1 MLKKYNRKRNFAES
15 PEPVGTLNEG
25 QNKGS
30 KRHFV
35 IQKHNARRLHYDF
48 RLETENGVLKS
59 WAVPKGFSLNPK
71 IKRLAVLTED
81 HPFDYL
87 LFEGTIPEGNYGAG
101 TVLVWDTGYY
111 TLEHANEKFSDQ
123 FDKGKVSF
131 SLQGSKISGKFSLIR
146 TGRENQW
153 LLIKYNDQFASDE
166 DLTTSMPDS
175 VLTQREKDTTAK
187 ETNPTNELSKSQ
199 FNSNSN
205 LVHSRVKNGE
215 MHQSVS
221 DMIELQQLPAV
232 IFPSK
237 IKPMLATAVNKAF
250 NNDRWDFEIKWDG
263 VRAILFY
270 FKSKGIIEIRSRT
283 NKSISHRYPEIIN
296 AVNTSSIVNCEDS
309 VVLDGEIV
317 VLNNRGHPD
326 FQSHQRRMNVENSLD
341 IQHLS
346 NEIPATFYIF
356 DILYIDGKSLENL
369 EFWKRREVLSKVLDL
384 NQDSE
389 QMIRISESFGGKG
402 IELFENIRA
411 LNLEGIIAKNKHSK
425 YLQGARTTDWLKIKN
440 IQTQDCVVIGY
451 TPGEGNRK
459 GYFGSLLL
467 AVFDRGEFVFVGH
480 SGSGFDFQ
488 LIVTIF
494 TKLQKIVISECAVSY
509 IPYTNRDPVWVR
521 PHLVI
526 EVKFDGW
533 TKDKIMRAPIFLRV
547 RDDKEPQQ
555 CTLEK
560 PKHLEELSSVTRQNS
575 DEPSLASSI
584 SSSSSSSSSSSP
596 LPSTLSSKALPSGPF
611 REPAQLLYSSTHHSN
626 ANTNKTK
633 YSFSNLDKVFWPKN
647 RYHRE
652 LTKGDLIEYYDRV
665 SDYLLPF
672 LKDRPLSLSRYPNG
686 INGKHFYQKNW
697 DKNMPEF
704 VDSVKLYSDSAKR
717 FTNYLICN
725 NKETLLWLAN
735 LGCIEIHPWYSRVI
749 DYEACLKNSTA
760 LDEENCGLDH
770 PDFVVFD
777 LDPYIYSG
785 METSKEQEPEY
796 SAPAFRK
803 TVEAAQLLKSEIF
816 DILKIKSYIKTSG
829 KTGIHI
835 FVPITSTHTYDQA
848 RSFAEIIGRILVSKR
863 PDKITMNWATTK
875 RRGKIFFDHN
885 QNAKGK
891 TLASVFSVRPVE
903 SAAISMPLE
912 WEGIDRILP
921 TDFLLLNISEKIA
934 GKNDIKNLLKS
945 WSNILEHRQDL
956 ARLLDAAG

>member
-1 MLKKYNRKRNFAES
+1 MLEKYNRKRNFAET
-15 PEPVGTLNEG
+15 PEPVGTPIEG
-25 QNKGS
+25 QS
-30 KRHFV
+30 KEFRRHFA
-35 IQKHNARRLHYDF
+35 IQKHDARRLHYDF
-48 RLETENGVLKS
+48 RLETEDGVLKS
-59 WAVPKGFSLNPK
+59 WAVPKGISLNPK

-87 LFEGTIPEGNYGAG
+87 LFEGTIQEGNYGAG
-101 TVLVWDTGYY
+101 TVLVWDTGFY
-111 TLEHANEKFSDQ
+111 TLENANEKFSHQ
-123 FDKGKVSF
+123 FDKGKITF
-131 SLQGSKISGKFSLIR
+131 SLHGNKVNGKFSLIR
-146 TGRENQW
+146 TGRQNQW
-153 LLIKYNDQFASDE
+153 LLIKYNDQFASE
-166 DLTTSMPDS
+166 ADLTSSMPDS
-175 VLTQREKDTTAK
+175 VLSQTK
-187 ETNPTNELSKSQ
+187 ENAFTKKNNSSTEFSNSRA
-199 FNSNSN
+199 NSNSN
-205 LVHSRVKNGE
+205 LVNSQVKSGE
-215 MHQSVS
+215 IHQPDSI
-221 DMIELQQLPAV
+221 MIELQHLPAV
-232 IFPSK
+232 DFPTK
-237 IKPMLATAVNKAF
+237 IKPMLATAVNKPF
-250 NNDRWDFEIKWDG
+250 NDNKWDFEIKWDG

-270 FKSKGIIEIRSRT
+270 RKSRNILEIRSRT
-283 NKSISHRYPEIIN
+283 SKSIIHRYPEIID
-296 AVNTSSIVNCEDS
+296 AIKTSPIIRCKDS

-317 VLNNRGHPD
+317 VLDKQGHPD

-356 DILYIDGKSLENL
+356 DILHIDGKSLETL
-369 EFWKRREVLSKVLDL
+369 EFWKRREVLSRALDL
-384 NQDSE
+384 NLNQNVE
-389 QMIRISESFGGKG
+389 QVIRISEYFEGNG
-402 IELFENIRA
+402 IGLFENIRA
-411 LNLEGIIAKNKHSK
+411 LNLEGILAKDKQSK

-467 AVFDRGEFVFVGH
+467 AVCDRGEYVFVGH

-488 LIVTIF
+488 QIVAIF
-494 TKLQKIVISECAVSY
+494 NKLQKVITSESPVSY

-521 PHLVI
+521 PHLVV

-547 RDDKEPQQ
+547 IDDKKPQE

-560 PKHLEELSSVTRQNS
+560 PKHLEELPNVTRQNS

-584 SSSSSSSSSSSP
+584 SSSSSTLSPITSPSSP
-596 LPSTLSSKALPSGPF
+596 SWET
-611 REPAQLLYSSTHHSN
+611 AQLPDSGRM
-626 ANTNKTK
+626 K
-633 YSFSNLDKVFWPKN
+633 YSFSNLNKVFWPKN

-652 LTKGDLIEYYDRV
+652 ITKGDLIEYYDRV

-672 LKDRPLSLSRYPNG
+672 LKDRPLSLSRYPDG

-697 DKNMPEF
+697 DKDKPEF

-725 NKETLLWLAN
+725 NKEALLWLAN
-735 LGCIEIHPWYSRVI
+735 LGCIEIHPWYSRVV
-749 DYEACLKNSTA
+749 DYEACLKDSTA
-760 LDEENCGLDH
+760 LDEENCGLNR

-785 METSKEQEPEY
+785 LETSKEQEPEY
-796 SAPAFRK
+796 SPAAFMK
-803 TVEAAQLLKSEIF
+803 TVEVAQLLKSEIF

-835 FVPITSTHTYDQA
+835 FVPISSTYTYHQA

-863 PDKITMNWATTK
+863 PDMISMDWDTSK

-903 SAAISMPLE
+903 GATISMPLE
-912 WEGIDRILP
+912 WEVIDRISP
-921 TDFLLLNISEKIA
+921 TDFTILNISEKIA
-934 GKNDIKNLLKS
+934 GKNDINIKKLLTS
-945 WSNILEHRQDL
+945 WSNIVEHRQDL
-956 ARLLDAAG
+956 AKLLDAAV

>member
-1 MLKKYNRKRNFAES
+1 MLEKYNRKRNFAET
-15 PEPVGTLNEG
+15 PEPVGTPIEG
-25 QNKGS
+25 QS
-30 KRHFV
+30 KEFRRHFA

-59 WAVPKGFSLNPK
+59 WAVPKGISQNPQ
-71 IKRLAVLTED
+71 IRRLAVLTED

-101 TVLVWDTGYY
+101 TVLVWDTGFY
-111 TLEHANEKFSDQ
+111 TLENANEKFSHQ
-123 FDKGKVSF
+123 FDKGKITF
-131 SLQGSKISGKFSLIR
+131 SLDGNKVNGKFSLIR

-153 LLIKYNDQFASDE
+153 LLIKYNDQFTSEE

-175 VLTQREKDTTAK
+175 VLSQTKKNTFTKRSD
-187 ETNPTNELSKSQ
+187 PSNELS
-199 FNSNSN
+199 NSRVNSISN
-205 LVHSRVKNGE
+205 LVHSHVKNGE
-215 MHQSVS
+215 MHQSDS
-221 DMIELQQLPAV
+221 IMIEIQHLPPV
-232 IFPSK
+232 DFPSK
-237 IKPMLATAVNKAF
+237 VKPMLATAVDKPFNDNK
-250 NNDRWDFEIKWDG
+250 WDFEIKWDG

-270 FKSKGIIEIRSRT
+270 HKSRNILEIRSRT
-283 NKSISHRYPEIIN
+283 NKSIIHRYPEIID
-296 AVNTSSIVNCEDS
+296 AIKTSPIIRCKDS

-317 VLNNRGHPD
+317 VLDKQGRPD

-356 DILYIDGKSLENL
+356 DILHIDGKSLETL
-369 EFWKRREVLSKVLDL
+369 EFWKRREVLSRALDL
-384 NQDSE
+384 NLNQNGE
-389 QMIRISESFGGKG
+389 QVIRISESFEGKG
-402 IELFENIRA
+402 IELFESIGA
-411 LNLEGIIAKNKHSK
+411 LNLEGILAKNKQSK

-488 LIVTIF
+488 QIVAIF
-494 TKLQKIVISECAVSY
+494 NKLQKIITSESPVSY

-521 PHLVI
+521 PHLVV
-526 EVKFDGW
+526 EVRFDGW

-547 RDDKEPQQ
+547 RDDKKPQE

-560 PKHLEELSSVTRQNS
+560 PKHLEELPNVTRQNS

-584 SSSSSSSSSSSP
+584 SSSSSTLSPITSPSSP
-596 LPSTLSSKALPSGPF
+596 S
-611 REPAQLLYSSTHHSN
+611 RETAQLPDSGRM
-626 ANTNKTK
+626 K
-633 YSFSNLDKVFWPKN
+633 YSFSNLNKVFWPKN
-647 RYHRE
+647 SYHHE
-652 LTKGDLIEYYDRV
+652 IAKGDLIEYYDRV

-672 LKDRPLSLSRYPNG
+672 LKDRPLSLSRYPDG

-697 DKNMPEF
+697 DKDKPEF

-725 NKETLLWLAN
+725 NKEALLWLAN
-735 LGCIEIHPWYSRVI
+735 LGGIEIHPWYSRVV
-749 DYEACLKNSTA
+749 DYEACLKDSTA
-760 LDEENCGLDH
+760 LDEENCGLNR

-785 METSKEQEPEY
+785 LETSKEQEPEY
-796 SAPAFRK
+796 SPAAFMK
-803 TVEAAQLLKSEIF
+803 TVEVAQLLKSEIF

-835 FVPITSTHTYDQA
+835 FVPISSTYTYHQA

-863 PDKITMNWATTK
+863 PDMISMDWDTSK
-875 RRGKIFFDHN
+875 RRGKIFFDYN

-903 SAAISMPLE
+903 RATISMPLE
-912 WEGIDRILP
+912 WEVIDRILP
-921 TDFLLLNISEKIA
+921 TDFTILNISEKIA
-934 GKNDIKNLLKS
+934 GKNDINIKKLLTS
-945 WSNILEHRQDL
+945 WSNIVEHRQDL
-956 ARLLDAAG
+956 VKLLDAAV

>member
-1 MLKKYNRKRNFAES
+1 MLEKYNRKRNFAET
-15 PEPVGTLNEG
+15 PEPVGTPIEG
-25 QNKGS
+25 QS
-30 KRHFV
+30 KEFRRHFA

-59 WAVPKGFSLNPK
+59 WAVPKGISQNPQ

-101 TVLVWDTGYY
+101 TVLVWDTGFY
-111 TLEHANEKFSDQ
+111 TLENANEKFSHQ
-123 FDKGKVSF
+123 FDKGKITF
-131 SLQGSKISGKFSLIR
+131 SLHGNKVNGKFSLIR

-153 LLIKYNDQFASDE
+153 LLIKYNDQFTSEE

-175 VLTQREKDTTAK
+175 VLSQTKKNTFTKRSD
-187 ETNPTNELSKSQ
+187 PSNELS
-199 FNSNSN
+199 NSRVNSISN
-205 LVHSRVKNGE
+205 LVHSHVKNGE
-215 MHQSVS
+215 MHQSDS
-221 DMIELQQLPAV
+221 IMIEIQHLPPV
-232 IFPSK
+232 DFPSK
-237 IKPMLATAVNKAF
+237 VKPMLATAVDKPFNDNK
-250 NNDRWDFEIKWDG
+250 WDFEIKWDG

-270 FKSKGIIEIRSRT
+270 HKSRNILEIRSRT
-283 NKSISHRYPEIIN
+283 NKSIIHRYPEIID
-296 AVNTSSIVNCEDS
+296 AIKTSPIIRCKDS

-317 VLNNRGHPD
+317 VLDKQGRPD

-356 DILYIDGKSLENL
+356 DILHIDGKSLETL
-369 EFWKRREVLSKVLDL
+369 EFWKRREVLSRALDL
-384 NQDSE
+384 NLNQNGE
-389 QMIRISESFGGKG
+389 QVIRISESFEGKG
-402 IELFENIRA
+402 IELFESIGA
-411 LNLEGIIAKNKHSK
+411 LNLEGILAKNKQSK

-451 TPGEGNRK
+451 TPGDGNRK

-488 LIVTIF
+488 QIVAIF
-494 TKLQKIVISECAVSY
+494 NKLQKIITSESPVNY

-521 PHLVI
+521 PHLVV
-526 EVKFDGW
+526 EVRFDGW

-547 RDDKEPQQ
+547 RDDKKPQE

-560 PKHLEELSSVTRQNS
+560 PKHLEELPNVTRQNS

-584 SSSSSSSSSSSP
+584 SSSSSTLSPITSPSSP
-596 LPSTLSSKALPSGPF
+596 S
-611 REPAQLLYSSTHHSN
+611 RETAQLPDSGRM
-626 ANTNKTK
+626 K
-633 YSFSNLDKVFWPKN
+633 YSFSNLNKVFWPKN
-647 RYHRE
+647 SYHHE
-652 LTKGDLIEYYDRV
+652 IAKGDLIEYYDRV

-672 LKDRPLSLSRYPNG
+672 LKDRPLSLSRYPDG

-697 DKNMPEF
+697 DKDKPEF

-725 NKETLLWLAN
+725 NKEALLWLAN
-735 LGCIEIHPWYSRVI
+735 LGGIEIHPWYSRVV
-749 DYEACLKNSTA
+749 DYEACLKDSTA
-760 LDEENCGLDH
+760 LDEENCGLNR

-785 METSKEQEPEY
+785 LETSKEQEPEY
-796 SAPAFRK
+796 SPAAFMK
-803 TVEAAQLLKSEIF
+803 TVEVAQLLKSEIF

-835 FVPITSTHTYDQA
+835 FVPISSTYTYHQA

-863 PDKITMNWATTK
+863 PDMISMDWDTSK
-875 RRGKIFFDHN
+875 RRGKIFFDYN

-903 SAAISMPLE
+903 RATISMPLE
-912 WEGIDRILP
+912 WEVIDRILP
-921 TDFLLLNISEKIA
+921 TDFTILNISEKIA
-934 GKNDIKNLLKS
+934 GKNDINIKKLLTS
-945 WSNILEHRQDL
+945 WSNIVEHRQDL
-956 ARLLDAAG
+956 VKLLDAAV

>member
-1 MLKKYNRKRNFAES
+1 MLEKYNRKRNFAET
-15 PEPVGTLNEG
+15 PEPVGTPIEG
-25 QNKGS
+25 QS
-30 KRHFV
+30 KEFRRHFA
-35 IQKHNARRLHYDF
+35 IQKHDARRLHYDF
-48 RLETENGVLKS
+48 RLETEDGVLKS
-59 WAVPKGFSLNPK
+59 WAVPKGISLNPK

-87 LFEGTIPEGNYGAG
+87 LFEGTIQEGNYGAG
-101 TVLVWDTGYY
+101 TVLVWDTGFY
-111 TLEHANEKFSDQ
+111 TLENANEKFSHQ
-123 FDKGKVSF
+123 FDKGKITF
-131 SLQGSKISGKFSLIR
+131 SLHGNKVNGKFSLIR
-146 TGRENQW
+146 TGRQNQW
-153 LLIKYNDQFASDE
+153 LLIKYNDQFASE
-166 DLTTSMPDS
+166 ADLTSSMPDS
-175 VLTQREKDTTAK
+175 VLSQTK
-187 ETNPTNELSKSQ
+187 ENAFTKKNNSSTEFSNSRA
-199 FNSNSN
+199 NSNSN
-205 LVHSRVKNGE
+205 LVNSQVKSGE
-215 MHQSVS
+215 IHQPDSI
-221 DMIELQQLPAV
+221 MIELQHLPAV
-232 IFPSK
+232 DFPTK
-237 IKPMLATAVNKAF
+237 IKPMLATAVNKPF
-250 NNDRWDFEIKWDG
+250 NDNKWDFEIKWDG

-270 FKSKGIIEIRSRT
+270 RKSRNILEIRSRT
-283 NKSISHRYPEIIN
+283 SKSIIHRYPEIID
-296 AVNTSSIVNCEDS
+296 AIKTSPIIRCKDS

-317 VLNNRGHPD
+317 VLDKQGHPD
-326 FQSHQRRMNVENSLD
+326 FQSHQRRMNVKNSLD

-356 DILYIDGKSLENL
+356 DILHIDGKSLETL
-369 EFWKRREVLSKVLDL
+369 EFWKRREVLSRALDL
-384 NQDSE
+384 NLNQNVE
-389 QMIRISESFGGKG
+389 QVIRISEYFEGNG
-402 IELFENIRA
+402 IGLFENIRA
-411 LNLEGIIAKNKHSK
+411 LNLEGILAKDKQSK

-467 AVFDRGEFVFVGH
+467 AVCDRGEYVFVGH

-488 LIVTIF
+488 QIVAIF
-494 TKLQKIVISECAVSY
+494 NKLQKVITSESPVSY

-521 PHLVI
+521 PHLVV

-547 RDDKEPQQ
+547 IDDKKPQE

-560 PKHLEELSSVTRQNS
+560 PKHLEELPNVTRQNS

-584 SSSSSSSSSSSP
+584 SSSSSTLSPITSPSSP
-596 LPSTLSSKALPSGPF
+596 SWET
-611 REPAQLLYSSTHHSN
+611 AQLPDSGRM
-626 ANTNKTK
+626 K
-633 YSFSNLDKVFWPKN
+633 YSFSNLNKVFWPKN

-652 LTKGDLIEYYDRV
+652 ITKGDLIEYYDRV

-672 LKDRPLSLSRYPNG
+672 LKDRPLSLSRYPDG

-697 DKNMPEF
+697 DKDKPEF

-725 NKETLLWLAN
+725 NKEALLWLAN
-735 LGCIEIHPWYSRVI
+735 LGCIEIHPWYSRVV
-749 DYEACLKNSTA
+749 DYEACLKDSTA
-760 LDEENCGLDH
+760 LDEENCGLNR

-785 METSKEQEPEY
+785 LETSKEQEPEY
-796 SAPAFRK
+796 SPAAFMK
-803 TVEAAQLLKSEIF
+803 TVEVAQLLKSEIF

-835 FVPITSTHTYDQA
+835 FVPISSTYTYHQA

-863 PDKITMNWATTK
+863 PDMISMDWDTSK

-903 SAAISMPLE
+903 GATISMPLE
-912 WEGIDRILP
+912 CEVIDRISP
-921 TDFLLLNISEKIA
+921 TDFTILNISEKIA
-934 GKNDIKNLLKS
+934 GKNDINIKKLLTS
-945 WSNILEHRQDL
+945 WSNIVEHRQDL
-956 ARLLDAAG
+956 AKLLDAAV

>member
-1 MLKKYNRKRNFAES
+1 MLEKYNRKRNFAET
-15 PEPVGTLNEG
+15 PEPVGTPIEG
-25 QNKGS
+25 QS
-30 KRHFV
+30 KEFRRHFA

-59 WAVPKGFSLNPK
+59 WAVPKGISQNPQ
-71 IKRLAVLTED
+71 IRRLAVLTED

-101 TVLVWDTGYY
+101 TVLVWDTGFY
-111 TLEHANEKFSDQ
+111 TLENANEKFSHQ
-123 FDKGKVSF
+123 FDKGKITF
-131 SLQGSKISGKFSLIR
+131 SLHGNKVNGKFSLIR

-153 LLIKYNDQFASDE
+153 LLIKYNDQFTSEE

-175 VLTQREKDTTAK
+175 VLSQTKKNTFTKRSD
-187 ETNPTNELSKSQ
+187 PSNELS
-199 FNSNSN
+199 NSRVNSISN
-205 LVHSRVKNGE
+205 LVHSHVKNGE
-215 MHQSVS
+215 MHQSDS
-221 DMIELQQLPAV
+221 IMIEIQHLPPV
-232 IFPSK
+232 DFPSK
-237 IKPMLATAVNKAF
+237 VKPMLATAVDKPFNDNK
-250 NNDRWDFEIKWDG
+250 WDFEIKWDG

-270 FKSKGIIEIRSRT
+270 HKSRNILEIRSRT
-283 NKSISHRYPEIIN
+283 NKSIIHRYPEIID
-296 AVNTSSIVNCEDS
+296 AIKTSPIIRCKDS

-317 VLNNRGHPD
+317 VLDKQGRPD

-356 DILYIDGKSLENL
+356 DILHIDGKSLETL
-369 EFWKRREVLSKVLDL
+369 EFWKRREVLSRALDL
-384 NQDSE
+384 NLNQNGE
-389 QMIRISESFGGKG
+389 QVIRISESFEGKG
-402 IELFENIRA
+402 IELFESIGA
-411 LNLEGIIAKNKHSK
+411 LNLEGILAKNKQSK

-488 LIVTIF
+488 QIVAIF
-494 TKLQKIVISECAVSY
+494 NKLQKIITSESPVSY

-521 PHLVI
+521 PHLVV
-526 EVKFDGW
+526 EVRFDGW

-547 RDDKEPQQ
+547 RDDKKPQE

-560 PKHLEELSSVTRQNS
+560 PKHLEELPNVTRQNS

-584 SSSSSSSSSSSP
+584 SSSSSTLSPITSPSSP
-596 LPSTLSSKALPSGPF
+596 S
-611 REPAQLLYSSTHHSN
+611 RETAQLPDSGRM
-626 ANTNKTK
+626 K
-633 YSFSNLDKVFWPKN
+633 YSFSNLNKVFWPKN
-647 RYHRE
+647 SYHHE
-652 LTKGDLIEYYDRV
+652 IAKGDLIEYYDRV

-672 LKDRPLSLSRYPNG
+672 LKDRPLSLSRYPDG

-697 DKNMPEF
+697 DKDKPEF

-725 NKETLLWLAN
+725 NKEALLWLAN
-735 LGCIEIHPWYSRVI
+735 LGGIEIHPWYSRVV
-749 DYEACLKNSTA
+749 DYEACLKDSTA
-760 LDEENCGLDH
+760 LDEENCGLNR

-785 METSKEQEPEY
+785 LETSKEQEPEY
-796 SAPAFRK
+796 SPAAFMK
-803 TVEAAQLLKSEIF
+803 TVEVAQLLKSEIF

-835 FVPITSTHTYDQA
+835 FVPISSTYTYHQA

-863 PDKITMNWATTK
+863 PDMISMDWDTSK
-875 RRGKIFFDHN
+875 RRGKIFFDYN

-903 SAAISMPLE
+903 RATISMPLE
-912 WEGIDRILP
+912 WEVIDRILP
-921 TDFLLLNISEKIA
+921 TDFTILNISEKIA
-934 GKNDIKNLLKS
+934 GKNDINIKKLLTS
-945 WSNILEHRQDL
+945 WSNIVEHRQDL
-956 ARLLDAAG
+956 VKLLDAAV

>member
-1 MLKKYNRKRNFAES
+1 MLEKYNRKRNFANT
-15 PEPVGTLNEG
+15 PEPVGTHNEG
-25 QNKGS
+25 QNKEFR
-30 KRHFV
+30 RHFV

-59 WAVPKGFSLNPK
+59 WAVPKGISLNPK

-81 HPFDYL
+81 HPFGYL
-87 LFEGTIPEGNYGAG
+87 LFEGMIPERNYGAG
-101 TVLVWDTGYY
+101 TVLVWDTGFY
-111 TLEHANEKFSDQ
+111 TLEYANEKFSNQ
-123 FDKGKVSF
+123 FDKGKITF
-131 SLQGSKISGKFSLIR
+131 SLHGKKVNGKFSLIR

-153 LLIKYNDQFASDE
+153 LLIKYNDQFVSE
-166 DLTTSMPDS
+166 EELTTSMPDS
-175 VLTQREKDTTAK
+175 VLPQSMNNTLTK
-187 ETNPTNELSKSQ
+187 ESEPFNNLSNPQ
-199 FNSNSN
+199 ANSNSN
-205 LVHSRVKNGE
+205 LVHDQVKSGQ
-215 MHQSVS
+215 MHQSDS
-221 DMIELQQLPAV
+221 IMIELQQLPAV
-232 IFPSK
+232 AFPSK
-237 IKPMLATAVNKAF
+237 IKPMLTTAVDKPF
-250 NNDRWDFEIKWDG
+250 NDSKWDFEIKWDG

-270 FKSKGIIEIRSRT
+270 CKSKGILEIRSRT

-296 AVNTSSIVNCEDS
+296 AVITSSIINCKDS

-317 VLNNRGHPD
+317 VLDNQGRPN

-346 NEIPATFYIF
+346 NEIPATFYVF
-356 DILYIDGKSLENL
+356 DILYTDGKSLENL
-369 EFWKRREVLSKVLDL
+369 EFWKRREVLSRVLDL
-384 NQDSE
+384 NLNQNSE
-389 QMIRISESFGGKG
+389 QIIRISESFEGKG
-402 IELFENIRA
+402 IELFENIRV
-411 LNLEGIIAKNKHSK
+411 LNLEGIIAKNKQSK

-451 TPGEGNRK
+451 TPGEGNRR

-467 AVFDRGEFVFVGH
+467 AFIDRREFVFVGH

-488 LIVTIF
+488 QIVAIF
-494 TKLQKIVISECAVSY
+494 NKLQKIVTSESAVSY
-509 IPYTNRDPVWVR
+509 IPYTNRDPVWVL

-560 PKHLEELSSVTRQNS
+560 PKHLEELSNVTRQN
-575 DEPSLASSI
+575 EPSLASSLST
-584 SSSSSSSSSSSP
+584 SSSSSS
-596 LPSTLSSKALPSGPF
+596 LPSTLPTIALPSAPS
-611 REPAQLLYSSTHHSN
+611 RAPAQSLYSGTHHSN

-633 YSFSNLDKVFWPKN
+633 YSFSNLEKVFWPKN

-652 LTKGDLIEYYDRV
+652 ITKGDLIEYYDRA

-704 VDSVKLYSDSAKR
+704 VDSVKIYSDSAKR

-760 LDEENCGLDH
+760 LDEENCGLNH

-785 METSKEQEPEY
+785 SETSKEQEPEY
-796 SAPAFRK
+796 SPLAFRK
-803 TVEAAQLLKSEIF
+803 TVQAAQLLKSEIF

-835 FVPITSTHTYDQA
+835 FVPISSTYTYDQA
-848 RSFAEIIGRILVSKR
+848 RSFAEIIGRILVSKQ
-863 PDKITMNWATTK
+863 PDTITMDWAASK

-903 SAAISMPLE
+903 RATISMPLE
-912 WEGIDRILP
+912 WEGIDRSLP
-921 TDFLLLNISEKIA
+921 TDFILLNISEKIA

-945 WSNILEHRQDL
+945 WCNILEHRQDL

>member
-1 MLKKYNRKRNFAES
+1 MLEKYNRKRNFAET
-15 PEPVGTLNEG
+15 PEPVGTPIEG
-25 QNKGS
+25 QS
-30 KRHFV
+30 KEFRRHFA

-59 WAVPKGFSLNPK
+59 WAVPKGISQNPQ

-101 TVLVWDTGYY
+101 TVLVWDTGFY
-111 TLEHANEKFSDQ
+111 TLENANEKFSHQ
-123 FDKGKVSF
+123 FDKGKITF
-131 SLQGSKISGKFSLIR
+131 SLHGNKVNGIFSLIR

-153 LLIKYNDQFASDE
+153 LLIKYNDQFTSEE

-175 VLTQREKDTTAK
+175 VLSQTKKNTFTKRSD
-187 ETNPTNELSKSQ
+187 PSNELS
-199 FNSNSN
+199 NSRVNSISN
-205 LVHSRVKNGE
+205 LVHSHVKNGE
-215 MHQSVS
+215 MHQSDS
-221 DMIELQQLPAV
+221 IMIEMQHLPPV
-232 IFPSK
+232 DFPSK
-237 IKPMLATAVNKAF
+237 VKPMLATAVDKPFNDNK
-250 NNDRWDFEIKWDG
+250 WDFEIKWDG

-270 FKSKGIIEIRSRT
+270 HKSRNILEIRSRT
-283 NKSISHRYPEIIN
+283 NKSIIHRYPEIIDTIK
-296 AVNTSSIVNCEDS
+296 TSPIIRCKDS
-309 VVLDGEIV
+309 FVLDGEIV
-317 VLNNRGHPD
+317 VLDKQGRPD

-356 DILYIDGKSLENL
+356 DILHIDGKSLETL
-369 EFWKRREVLSKVLDL
+369 EFWKRREVLSRALDL
-384 NQDSE
+384 NLNQNGE
-389 QMIRISESFGGKG
+389 QVIRISESFEGKG
-402 IELFENIRA
+402 IELFESIGA
-411 LNLEGIIAKNKHSK
+411 LNLEGILAKNKQSK

-488 LIVTIF
+488 QIVAIF
-494 TKLQKIVISECAVSY
+494 NKLQKIITSESPVSY

-521 PHLVI
+521 PHLVV
-526 EVKFDGW
+526 EVRFDGW

-547 RDDKEPQQ
+547 RDDKKPQE

-560 PKHLEELSSVTRQNS
+560 PKHLEELPNVTRQNS

-584 SSSSSSSSSSSP
+584 SSSSSTLSPITSPSSP
-596 LPSTLSSKALPSGPF
+596 S
-611 REPAQLLYSSTHHSN
+611 RETAQLPDSGRM
-626 ANTNKTK
+626 K
-633 YSFSNLDKVFWPKN
+633 YSFSNLNKVFWPKN
-647 RYHRE
+647 RYHHE
-652 LTKGDLIEYYDRV
+652 IAKGDLIEYYDRV

-672 LKDRPLSLSRYPNG
+672 LKDRPLSLSRYPDG

-697 DKNMPEF
+697 DKDKPEF

-725 NKETLLWLAN
+725 NKEALLWLAN
-735 LGCIEIHPWYSRVI
+735 LGGIEIHPWYSRVV
-749 DYEACLKNSTA
+749 DYEACLKDSTA
-760 LDEENCGLDH
+760 LDEENCGLNR

-785 METSKEQEPEY
+785 LETSKEQEPEY
-796 SAPAFRK
+796 SPAAFMK
-803 TVEAAQLLKSEIF
+803 TVEVAQLLKSEIF

-835 FVPITSTHTYDQA
+835 FVPISSTYTYHQA

-863 PDKITMNWATTK
+863 PDMISMDWDTSK
-875 RRGKIFFDHN
+875 RRGKIFFDYN

-903 SAAISMPLE
+903 RATISMPLE
-912 WEGIDRILP
+912 WEVIDRILP
-921 TDFLLLNISEKIA
+921 TDFTILNISEKIA
-934 GKNDIKNLLKS
+934 GKNDINIKKLLTS
-945 WSNILEHRQDL
+945 WSNIVEHRQDL
-956 ARLLDAAG
+956 VKLLDAAV

>member
-1 MLKKYNRKRNFAES
+1 MLEKYNRKRNFAET
-15 PEPVGTLNEG
+15 PEPVGTPIEG
-25 QNKGS
+25 QS
-30 KRHFV
+30 KEFRRHFA

-59 WAVPKGFSLNPK
+59 WAVPKGISQNPQ

-101 TVLVWDTGYY
+101 TVLVWDTGFY
-111 TLEHANEKFSDQ
+111 TLENANEKFSHQ
-123 FDKGKVSF
+123 FDKGKITF
-131 SLQGSKISGKFSLIR
+131 SLHGNKVNGKFSLIR

-153 LLIKYNDQFASDE
+153 LLIKYNDQFTSEE

-175 VLTQREKDTTAK
+175 VLSQTKKNTFTKRSD
-187 ETNPTNELSKSQ
+187 PSNELS
-199 FNSNSN
+199 NSRVNSISN
-205 LVHSRVKNGE
+205 LVHSHVKNGE
-215 MHQSVS
+215 MHQSDS
-221 DMIELQQLPAV
+221 IMIEIQHLPPV
-232 IFPSK
+232 DFPSK
-237 IKPMLATAVNKAF
+237 VKPMLATAVDKPFNDNK
-250 NNDRWDFEIKWDG
+250 WDFEIKWDG

-270 FKSKGIIEIRSRT
+270 HKSRNILEIRSRT
-283 NKSISHRYPEIIN
+283 NKSIIHRYPEIID
-296 AVNTSSIVNCEDS
+296 AIKTSPIIRCKDS

-317 VLNNRGHPD
+317 VLDKQGRPD

-356 DILYIDGKSLENL
+356 DILHIDGKSLETL
-369 EFWKRREVLSKVLDL
+369 EFWKRREVLSRALDL
-384 NQDSE
+384 NLNQNGE
-389 QMIRISESFGGKG
+389 QVIRISESFEGKG
-402 IELFENIRA
+402 IELFESIGA
-411 LNLEGIIAKNKHSK
+411 LNLEGILAKNKQSK

-488 LIVTIF
+488 QIVAIF
-494 TKLQKIVISECAVSY
+494 NKLQKIITSESPVSY

-521 PHLVI
+521 PHLVV
-526 EVKFDGW
+526 EVRFDGW

-547 RDDKEPQQ
+547 RDDKKPQE

-560 PKHLEELSSVTRQNS
+560 PKHLEELPNVTRQNS

-584 SSSSSSSSSSSP
+584 SSSSSTLSPITSPSSP
-596 LPSTLSSKALPSGPF
+596 S
-611 REPAQLLYSSTHHSN
+611 RETAQLPDSGRM
-626 ANTNKTK
+626 K
-633 YSFSNLDKVFWPKN
+633 YSFSNLNKVFWPKN
-647 RYHRE
+647 SYHHE
-652 LTKGDLIEYYDRV
+652 IAKGDLIEYYDRV

-672 LKDRPLSLSRYPNG
+672 LKDRPLSLSRYPDG

-697 DKNMPEF
+697 DKDKPEF

-725 NKETLLWLAN
+725 NKEALLWLAN
-735 LGCIEIHPWYSRVI
+735 LGGIEIHPWYSRVV
-749 DYEACLKNSTA
+749 DYEACLKDSTA
-760 LDEENCGLDH
+760 LDEENCGLNR

-785 METSKEQEPEY
+785 LETSKEQEPEY
-796 SAPAFRK
+796 SPAAFMK
-803 TVEAAQLLKSEIF
+803 TVEVAQLLKSEIF

-835 FVPITSTHTYDQA
+835 FVPISSTYTYHQA

-863 PDKITMNWATTK
+863 PDMISMDWDTSK
-875 RRGKIFFDHN
+875 RRGKIFFDYN

-903 SAAISMPLE
+903 RATISMPLE
-912 WEGIDRILP
+912 WEVIDRILP
-921 TDFLLLNISEKIA
+921 TDFTILNISEKIA
-934 GKNDIKNLLKS
+934 GKNDINIKKLLTS
-945 WSNILEHRQDL
+945 WSNIVEHRQDL
-956 ARLLDAAG
+956 VKLLDAAV

>member
-1 MLKKYNRKRNFAES
+1 MLEKYNRKRNFAET
-15 PEPVGTLNEG
+15 PEPVGTPIEG
-25 QNKGS
+25 QS
-30 KRHFV
+30 KEFRRHFA

-59 WAVPKGFSLNPK
+59 WAVPKGISQNPQ

-101 TVLVWDTGYY
+101 TVLVWDTGFY
-111 TLEHANEKFSDQ
+111 TLENANEKFSHQ
-123 FDKGKVSF
+123 FDKGKITF
-131 SLQGSKISGKFSLIR
+131 SLHGNKVNGKFSLIR

-153 LLIKYNDQFASDE
+153 LLIKYNDQFTSEE

-175 VLTQREKDTTAK
+175 VLSQTKKNTFTKRSD
-187 ETNPTNELSKSQ
+187 PSNELS
-199 FNSNSN
+199 NSRVNSISN
-205 LVHSRVKNGE
+205 LVHSHVKNGE
-215 MHQSVS
+215 MHQSDS
-221 DMIELQQLPAV
+221 IMIEIQHLPPV
-232 IFPSK
+232 DFPSK
-237 IKPMLATAVNKAF
+237 VKPMLATAVDKPFNDNK
-250 NNDRWDFEIKWDG
+250 WDFEIKWDG

-270 FKSKGIIEIRSRT
+270 HKSRNILEIRSRT
-283 NKSISHRYPEIIN
+283 NKSIIHRYPEIID
-296 AVNTSSIVNCEDS
+296 AIKTSPIIRCKDS

-317 VLNNRGHPD
+317 VLDKQGRPD

-356 DILYIDGKSLENL
+356 DILHIDGKSLETL
-369 EFWKRREVLSKVLDL
+369 EFWKRREVLSRALDL
-384 NQDSE
+384 NLNQNGE
-389 QMIRISESFGGKG
+389 QVIRISESFEGKG
-402 IELFENIRA
+402 IELFESIGA
-411 LNLEGIIAKNKHSK
+411 LNLEGILAKNKQSK

-488 LIVTIF
+488 QIVAIF
-494 TKLQKIVISECAVSY
+494 NKLQKIITSESPVNY

-521 PHLVI
+521 PHLVV
-526 EVKFDGW
+526 EVRFDGW

-547 RDDKEPQQ
+547 RDDKKPQE

-560 PKHLEELSSVTRQNS
+560 PKHLEELPNVTRQNS

-584 SSSSSSSSSSSP
+584 SSSSSTLSPITSPSSP
-596 LPSTLSSKALPSGPF
+596 S
-611 REPAQLLYSSTHHSN
+611 RETAQLPDSGRM
-626 ANTNKTK
+626 K
-633 YSFSNLDKVFWPKN
+633 YSFSNLNKVFWPKN
-647 RYHRE
+647 SYHHE
-652 LTKGDLIEYYDRV
+652 IAKGDLIEYYDRV

-672 LKDRPLSLSRYPNG
+672 LKDRPLSLSRYPDG

-697 DKNMPEF
+697 DKDKPEF

-725 NKETLLWLAN
+725 NKEALLWLAN
-735 LGCIEIHPWYSRVI
+735 LGGIEIHPWYSRVV
-749 DYEACLKNSTA
+749 DYEACLKDSTA
-760 LDEENCGLDH
+760 LDEENCGLNR

-785 METSKEQEPEY
+785 LETSKEQEPEY
-796 SAPAFRK
+796 SPAAFMK
-803 TVEAAQLLKSEIF
+803 TVEVAQLLKSEIF

-835 FVPITSTHTYDQA
+835 FVPISSTYTYHQA

-863 PDKITMNWATTK
+863 PDMISMDWDTSK
-875 RRGKIFFDHN
+875 RRGKIFFDYN

-903 SAAISMPLE
+903 RATISMPLE
-912 WEGIDRILP
+912 WEVIDRILP
-921 TDFLLLNISEKIA
+921 TDFTILNISEKIA
-934 GKNDIKNLLKS
+934 GKNDINIKKLLTS
-945 WSNILEHRQDL
+945 WSNIVEHRQDL
-956 ARLLDAAG
+956 VKLLDAAV

>member
-1 MLKKYNRKRNFAES
+1 MLKKYNRKRNFAKT
-15 PEPVGTLNEG
+15 PEPVGTPNAL
-25 QNKGS
+25 QS
-30 KRHFV
+30 KEFRRHFV
-35 IQKHNARRLHYDF
+35 IQKHDARRLHYDF

-59 WAVPKGFSLNPK
+59 WAVPKGITLNPK
-71 IKRLAVLTED
+71 ITRLAVLTED
-81 HPFDYL
+81 HPFNYL

-101 TVLVWDTGYY
+101 TVLVWDTGFY
-111 TLEHANEKFSDQ
+111 TLEHANEKFSNQ
-123 FDKGKVSF
+123 FDKGKITF
-131 SLQGSKISGKFSLIR
+131 SLHGDKVNGKFSLIR

-153 LLIKYNDQFASDE
+153 LIIKYNDQFASEE

-175 VLTQREKDTTAK
+175 VLSQTKKNTLTKKSE
-187 ETNPTNELSKSQ
+187 PSNELSNSRV
-199 FNSNSN
+199 NSNSN
-205 LVHSRVKNGE
+205 LVHDQAKKGE
-215 MHQSVS
+215 MHQSDS
-221 DMIELQQLPAV
+221 IMIELQQLPAV
-232 IFPSK
+232 AFPSK
-237 IKPMLATAVNKAF
+237 MKPMLATAVDKPF
-250 NNDRWDFEIKWDG
+250 NDSKWDFEIKWDG

-270 FKSKGIIEIRSRT
+270 RKSKGILEIRSRT

-296 AVNTSSIVNCEDS
+296 AVITSPIINCKDS

-317 VLNNRGHPD
+317 VLDNQGRPD

-356 DILYIDGKSLENL
+356 DILYTDGKSLENL
-369 EFWKRREVLSKVLDL
+369 EFWKRREVLSRVLDL
-384 NQDSE
+384 NLNQNGE

-411 LNLEGIIAKNKHSK
+411 LNLEGIIAKDKQGK
-425 YLQGARTTDWLKIKN
+425 YLQGARTTNWLKIKN
-440 IQTQDCVVIGY
+440 IQTQDSVVIGY

-467 AVFDRGEFVFVGH
+467 AVFDGGEFVFVGH

-488 LIVTIF
+488 QIVAIF
-494 TKLQKIVISECAVSY
+494 NKLQKIVTSESAVSY

-533 TKDKIMRAPIFLRV
+533 TKDKIMRAPIFLRL
-547 RDDKEPQQ
+547 REDKKPQE

-560 PKHLEELSSVTRQNS
+560 PKHLEELSNVTRQNS
-575 DEPSLASSI
+575 DEPFLASSI
-584 SSSSSSSSSSSP
+584 SSSSSSLPSP
-596 LPSTLSSKALPSGPF
+596 SPSTLPSIALPSAPS
-611 REPAQLLYSSTHHSN
+611 REPAHLLYSRTHRN

-633 YSFSNLDKVFWPKN
+633 YSFSNLDKVYWRKN

-652 LTKGDLIEYYDRV
+652 ITKGDLIEYYDRV

-672 LKDRPLSLSRYPNG
+672 LRDRPLSLSRYPDG

-697 DKNMPEF
+697 DKDMPEF
-704 VDSVKLYSDSAKR
+704 VDSVKLFSDSAKR

-735 LGCIEIHPWYSRVI
+735 LGCIEIHPWYSRIV
-749 DYEACLKNSTA
+749 DYEACIKNSTA
-760 LDEENCGLDH
+760 LDEENCGLNH

-785 METSKEQEPEY
+785 LETSNEREPEY
-796 SAPAFRK
+796 SPPAFTK

-835 FVPITSTHTYDQA
+835 FVPISSTYTYDQA
-848 RSFAEIIGRILVSKR
+848 RSFAEIIGRILISKR
-863 PDKITMNWATTK
+863 PDTITMNWTTSK

-903 SAAISMPLE
+903 RAAISMPLE

-921 TDFLLLNISEKIA
+921 TDFTLLNISEKIS
-934 GKNDIKNLLKS
+934 GKNDINKLLKS
-945 WSNILEHRQDL
+945 WSNILEYRQDL
-956 ARLLDAAG
+956 ARLLEAAG